1 MKKRIPV
8 FSVFVIIFSL
18 LLVAQVSAVVHFS
31 RLSSVYNV
39 GDIAEVSMSIDPVE
53 AKSIAVNLVCGA
65 VSELK
70 FFHPLVQEA
79 QVVFPLPLTASQLG
93 ECYLVA
99 EYAGGSYQSQTFK
112 ISKELDVRL
121 DNNYFSVKPGDT
133 IYITGTASKL
143 NGKSINGEIRATIP
157 VFNTVQT
164 PVEETEN
171 NSEEENAEIPVEET
185 EVDVE
190 ETAVENTGAG
200 TFYGNVVDGEFSI
213 NFTLSE
219 DTPTGEYFINIIVT
233 ESTGDADASDGR
245 AEASL
250 SVQQILKKVDIVLS
264 DQNFDPGTVFSFKP
278 LLRDQA
284 DMAINDEVAVIIRD
298 SKGNRAFEKIVQSEE
313 TVDYQIPTNISA
325 DYYEVEA
332 SHGNISMIK
341 KFYINEK
348 ALVSF
353 ELRNNTVIVTNI
365 GNVRYNRDIQI
376 ELNGK
381 PFVKKV
387 DLDVG
392 ESQEFRLTGPAG
404 DYDVK
409 IGDGET
415 EVVANSVPLTGH
427 TIDVEEL
434 ENKGSGLG
442 VSSTFVWVFVI
453 VILGIGVFFF
463 FKNLMKKKSFAY
475 PLPKLSNLRIRK
487 TPKVVRLDAQGRIVR
502 ENDGMKKPEKIQ
514 KAPLVPPSQAEQVLV
529 LKGQRNPAVVIAIK
543 IKNKISD
550 TAKQSLESAIEHV
563 YDKRGAVYEQGD
575 YIFIML
581 SPLMTRTY
589 KNEIEAAKIA
599 EKIVLGLKEHNKKFK
614 DKIEFGI
621 GISTGNVIN
630 KIEDKR
636 FKFTALG
643 NFITSAKRLADSSN
657 EQIFVTKEA
666 CEKGIHELHFEKKK
680 VAGGEVYEIIKV
692 ADREANEKF
701 IRKFLERLEK

>member
-1 MKKRIPV
+1 
-8 FSVFVIIFSL
+8 
-18 LLVAQVSAVVHFS
+18 
-31 RLSSVYNV
+31 
-39 GDIAEVSMSIDPVE
+39 
-53 AKSIAVNLVCGA
+53 
-65 VSELK
+65 
-70 FFHPLVQEA
+70 
-79 QVVFPLPLTASQLG
+79 
-93 ECYLVA
+93 
-99 EYAGGSYQSQTFK
+99 
-112 ISKELDVRL
+112 
-121 DNNYFSVKPGDT
+121 
-133 IYITGTASKL
+133 
-143 NGKSINGEIRATIP
+143 
-157 VFNTVQT
+157 
-164 PVEETEN
+164 
-171 NSEEENAEIPVEET
+171 
-185 EVDVE
+185 
-190 ETAVENTGAG
+190 
-200 TFYGNVVDGEFSI
+200 
-213 NFTLSE
+213 
-219 DTPTGEYFINIIVT
+219 
-233 ESTGDADASDGR
+233 
-245 AEASL
+245 
-250 SVQQILKKVDIVLS
+250 
-264 DQNFDPGTVFSFKP
+264 
-278 LLRDQA
+278 
-284 DMAINDEVAVIIRD
+284 
-298 SKGNRAFEKIVQSEE
+298 
-313 TVDYQIPTNISA
+313 
-325 DYYEVEA
+325 
-332 SHGNISMIK
+332 MIK

-657 EQIFVTKEA
+657 EQI
-666 CEKGIHELHFEKKK
+666 LSRKKRVK
-680 VAGGEVYEIIKV
+680 KASMNCILK
-692 ADREANEKF
+692 
-701 IRKFLERLEK
+701 RKRLPEERCTR